1 MKLLL
6 IEPLLTHKKC
16 LRQAPKALTLNAK
29 TKLGAAELAASGSG
43 LRVFDR
49 VERAIDSDIPSIQKL
64 LNHYAAMGDLLP
76 RTKSDI
82 IANLQHFRV
91 IKKGGHVIACG
102 SLEHFTE
109 ELAEVRSLM
118 VASDI
123 KRGGLGR
130 KIIEEL
136 VATARE
142 RNVTRVMALT
152 YVPEFFH
159 KLGFITVNKDI
170 FPEKIWG
177 ICVNC
182 YKFHNCDEIAVLLKL
197 K

>member
-1 MKLLL
+1 
-6 IEPLLTHKKC
+6 
-16 LRQAPKALTLNAK
+16 LNAK
-29 TKLGAAELAASGSG
+29 TSFDAGQLAAAESRTGDKVAP
-43 LRVFDR
+43 
-49 VERAIDSDIPSIQKL
+49 AIDRDIASIQKL

-82 IANLQHFRV
+82 TDNLQHFRV
-91 IKKGGHVIACG
+91 IKKDDKVIACG

-109 ELAEVRSLM
+109 ELAEIRSLM

-130 KIIEEL
+130 KIVEDL

-142 RNVTRVMALT
+142 RGVTRVMALT

>member
-1 MKLLL
+1 MIAEGSKS
-6 IEPLLTHKKC
+6 IGEGSKRIDEANSCATGPVD
-16 LRQAPKALTLNAK
+16 KATA
-29 TKLGAAELAASGSG
+29 
-43 LRVFDR
+43 D
-49 VERAIDSDIPSIQKL
+49 DIAGIQKL
-64 LNHYAAMGDLLP
+64 VNHYSSMGDLLP

-82 IANLQHFRV
+82 SNNLKHFRV
-91 IKKGGHVIACG
+91 IRQDNEVVACG
-102 SLEHFTE
+102 SLEHFTD
-109 ELAEVRSLM
+109 ELAEIRSLM
-118 VASDI
+118 VAANI

-130 KIIEEL
+130 KIVEEL
-136 VATARE
+136 IKTAQQRGVV
-142 RNVTRVMALT
+142 RLMALT

-182 YKFHNCDEIAVLLKL
+182 YKFENCDEIAVLLKL

>member
-1 MKLLL
+1 MNEVTDLVDVAD
-6 IEPLLTHKKC
+6 E
-16 LRQAPKALTLNAK
+16 
-29 TKLGAAELAASGSG
+29 
-43 LRVFDR
+43 
-49 VERAIDSDIPSIQKL
+49 SDIVSIQTL

-82 IANLQHFRV
+82 IKNLEHFRV
-91 IKKGGHVIACG
+91 IRRENRVIACG
-102 SLEHFTE
+102 SLEHFTD

-130 KIIEEL
+130 LIVNDLID
-136 VATARE
+136 TARS
-142 RNVTRVMALT
+142 RGVSRVMALT

-159 KLGFITVNKDI
+159 KLGFVTVNKNI

-197 K
+197 

>member
-1 MKLLL
+1 M
-6 IEPLLTHKKC
+6 
-16 LRQAPKALTLNAK
+16 TLS
-29 TKLGAAELAASGSG
+29 LASG
-43 LRVFDR
+43 V
-49 VERAIDSDIPSIQKL
+49 DSQYVVQAATKDDVLNIQKL
-64 LNHYAAMGDLLP
+64 LNHYASMGDLLP

-82 IANLQHFRV
+82 INNLAHFRV
-91 IKKGGHVIACG
+91 IKQGDDIIACG

-118 VASDI
+118 VASNI

-130 KIIEEL
+130 MIVEDLIRIAK
-136 VATARE
+136 ARKVG
-142 RNVTRVMALT
+142 RIMALT
-152 YVPEFFH
+152 YVPDFFH
-159 KLGFITVNKDI
+159 KLNFITVNKDI

-182 YKFHNCDEIAVLLKL
+182 YKFNNCDEIAVLLKL

>member
-1 MKLLL
+1 MNEATDLVDVAD
-6 IEPLLTHKKC
+6 E
-16 LRQAPKALTLNAK
+16 
-29 TKLGAAELAASGSG
+29 
-43 LRVFDR
+43 
-49 VERAIDSDIPSIQKL
+49 SDIASIQTL

-82 IANLQHFRV
+82 IKNLEHFRV
-91 IKKGGHVIACG
+91 IRRENKVIACG
-102 SLEHFTE
+102 SLEHFTD

-130 KIIEEL
+130 LIVNDLID
-136 VATARE
+136 TARS
-142 RNVTRVMALT
+142 RGVSRVMALT

-159 KLGFITVNKDI
+159 KLGFVTVNKNI

-197 K
+197 